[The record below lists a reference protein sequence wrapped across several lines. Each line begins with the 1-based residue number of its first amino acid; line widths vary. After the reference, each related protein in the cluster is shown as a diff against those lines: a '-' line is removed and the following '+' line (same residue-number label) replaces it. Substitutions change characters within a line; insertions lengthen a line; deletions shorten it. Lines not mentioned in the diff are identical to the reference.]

1 MRNVI
6 KSRLLCSCIAAVLP
20 AGIAVAEISGDEVV
34 IGAMVDMTGI
44 YSANGGMGAV
54 RGVEMAIEDF
64 GGEVNGA
71 PIRLLSANYQ
81 NRVDVASSVA
91 REWIDQQGVD
101 MIIESTDSASA
112 ISLFNIG
119 RETDTLTIAAGS
131 ATTQLTNEEC
141 SPLGIHYVYD
151 TYALATGTGNAI
163 VREGL
168 TDWFFITADYAFGH
182 SLEQNTVNVVEELGG
197 NILGRVRHP
206 FPGSD
211 FASFILQAQS
221 SGADVV
227 AFANAG
233 TDFSTAMIQSTEF
246 GVVQGGQIIAGMLVF
261 LTDIDAL
268 GLDVAQGLTYTTGF
282 YWDYDDETRAFAER
296 FYELHGAMP
305 TMIQAG
311 TYSATMHYL
320 NGIEATGTDDATTVR
335 AWMGENPIN
344 DFFARGG
351 QIREDG
357 RMVHTMYLAQVKAPS
372 DSTSQWDVATI
383 LAEIPGEDA
392 YMPLEKSTCE
402 LVNQ

>member
-1 MRNVI
+1 MRNRI
-6 KSRLLCSCIAAVLP
+6 KASLWGSCIAAALP
-20 AGIAVAEISGDEVV
+20 AGMATAEISGGEVV

-54 RGVEMAIEDF
+54 RGVEMAIDEF
-64 GGEVNGA
+64 GGEVAGV

-91 REWIDQQGVD
+91 REWIDQRGVD

-112 ISLFNIG
+112 IALFNIG

-131 ATTQLTNEEC
+131 ATTALTNQEC

-151 TYALATGTGNAI
+151 TFALATGTGNAI

-182 SLEQNTVNVVEELGG
+182 SLEENTADVVLELGG
-197 NILGRVRHP
+197 NVVGRVRHP

-211 FASFILQAQS
+211 FASFILQAQG
-221 SGADVV
+221 SGAQVV

-246 GVVQGGQIIAGMLVF
+246 GVVQGGQTIAGMLVF

-282 YWDYDDETRAFAER
+282 YWDYDDDTRAFAER
-296 FYELHGAMP
+296 FYERHGAMP

-311 TYSATMHYL
+311 AYSATRHYL
-320 NGIEATGTDDATTVR
+320 SGVEATGTDDAHVVR
-335 AWMGENPIN
+335 AWMGENPID

-351 QIREDG
+351 VIREDG
-357 RMVHTMYLAQVKAPS
+357 RMVHTMYLAQVKAPG
-372 DSTSQWDVATI
+372 DSSSRWDLATI
-383 LAEIPGEDA
+383 LAEIPGDEA
-392 YMPLEKSTCE
+392 YMPLERSACP
-402 LVNQ
+402 LVTQ